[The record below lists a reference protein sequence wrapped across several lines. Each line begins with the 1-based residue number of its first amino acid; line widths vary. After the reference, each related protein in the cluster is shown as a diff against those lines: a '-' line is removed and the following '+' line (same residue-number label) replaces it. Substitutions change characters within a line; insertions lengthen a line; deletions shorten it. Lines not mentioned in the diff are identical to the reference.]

1 MKMTQE
7 ERDGH
12 RKLMMESKVHGGFVG
27 GVISHDEVLAL
38 LDDADRCAEL
48 EKHLQTW
55 IDAMERDEPG
65 TLRCG
70 RTMVA
75 MFKDFRDGTGAK
87 QYGELLKKKDSP

>member
-1 MKMTQE
+1 MKQSY
-7 ERDGH
+7 RDAIRRALEDNGAT
-12 RKLMMESKVHGGFVG
+12 RLTGAELT
-27 GVISHDEVLAL
+27 IL

-70 RTMVA
+70 RTMAA